1 MGHGEREP
9 TSSGDDEFVC
19 VRLSKA
25 AKILMVSSS
34 SIFLALAISKVV
46 SLRSGGK
53 SWGQQDGVPGGVF
66 LL

>member
-25 AKILMVSSS
+25 AKIFDGIIRRYFSSACHQQGHVFKEWWQIMGATRWCS
-34 SIFLALAISKVV
+34 G
-46 SLRSGGK
+46 RS
-53 SWGQQDGVPGGVF
+53 F